1 MREDLESEWHSRVA
15 SASDSRCGEQVLNI
29 KATQQRTWANGPY
42 WYGTSQAGTHTQ
54 SHTHSHARMQIYRH
68 HRRVASH
75 HSGRAKQKEH
85 ACLIHNLPFQHVRV
99 LILRT
104 VTPNPQ
110 ALSPTHQDVGIQKE
124 EMNKVGKEWVSTYSG
139 EVKPTTF
146 LISPSGLSV
155 MEVQH
160 SKLTRFLSWVYTCP
174 FFPMNSVFPERV
186 SFLTAHHP
194 TSQDYAWL
202 FHTDKHWREMM
213 RRQRPGK
220 SEREG
225 ERQGAREG
233 LFWHWSICFHFGKKN
248 GFGIQK

>member
-1 MREDLESEWHSRVA
+1 MGRHEKTEWHGEMKRQKRRIGGQVTEKDGNKKTRQRHRAGGDRETRGKKKLERRRKKLEVKVREDLESEWHSRVS

-110 ALSPTHQDVGIQKE
+110 PPRSIPHTPRCR
-124 EMNKVGKEWVSTYSG
+124 N
-139 EVKPTTF
+139 
-146 LISPSGLSV
+146 
-155 MEVQH
+155 
-160 SKLTRFLSWVYTCP
+160 SKRGDEQGW
-174 FFPMNSVFPERV
+174 
-186 SFLTAHHP
+186 
-194 TSQDYAWL
+194 
-202 FHTDKHWREMM
+202 
-213 RRQRPGK
+213 QRM
-220 SEREG
+220 SE
-225 ERQGAREG
+225 
-233 LFWHWSICFHFGKKN
+233 HI
-248 GFGIQK
+248 

>member
-1 MREDLESEWHSRVA
+1 
-15 SASDSRCGEQVLNI
+15 
-29 KATQQRTWANGPY
+29 
-42 WYGTSQAGTHTQ
+42 
-54 SHTHSHARMQIYRH
+54 
-68 HRRVASH
+68 
-75 HSGRAKQKEH
+75 
-85 ACLIHNLPFQHVRV
+85 
-99 LILRT
+99 
-104 VTPNPQ
+104 
-110 ALSPTHQDVGIQKE
+110 
-124 EMNKVGKEWVSTYSG
+124 MNKVGKEWVSTYSG

-146 LISPSGLSV
+146 LISQSGLSV

-225 ERQGAREG
+225 ERERGRERG
-233 LFWHWSICFHFGKKN
+233 RACSDIDPFVFILGKKMGLAYKN
-248 GFGIQK
+248 GWFFYLLGLIQLGWNLFRTLSILAELQGEVQCGQKQTLEYKYNIPLRVWPGPVSQCFILNHMQ